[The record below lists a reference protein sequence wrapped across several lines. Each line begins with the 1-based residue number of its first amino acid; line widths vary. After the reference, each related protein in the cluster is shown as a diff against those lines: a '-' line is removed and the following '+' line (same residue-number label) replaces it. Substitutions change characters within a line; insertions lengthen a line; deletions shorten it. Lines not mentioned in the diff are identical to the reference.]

1 MGALLRDDLYMG
13 AFSLRIIIHVIDVL
27 TSARLRL
34 AAMLNFGISVTFLG
48 FFACHCVVLFGR
60 AFNIATKTTDIED
73 TYPTLTAIPF

>member
-34 AAMLNFGISVTFLG
+34 AAELSCQFLTSEMVSL
-48 FFACHCVVLFGR
+48 FRVYSHAIVLFCLDASQSIGQYS
-60 AFNIATKTTDIED
+60 T
-73 TYPTLTAIPF
+73 

>member
-34 AAMLNFGISVTFLG
+34 AAELPCLCLTSESVSLFWVSPH
-48 FFACHCVVLFGR
+48 AIVLFCLDAR
-60 AFNIATKTTDIED
+60 SI
-73 TYPTLTAIPF
+73 